1 MGFKAKQCKGTSQK
15 TGERCRQPALKD
27 GDYCRFH
34 MNKETGDNSSLETE
48 ISPGEKQ
55 RGAQTGN
62 KNAMKHGAYSLNL
75 LPEELEIYEKK
86 RDEFIGQL
94 GKIDVF
100 DVQVV
105 HILSLI
111 SCKLDV
117 AAGKGAPAEALI
129 PISNE
134 ILKLLRSLKE
144 TRDSRD
150 PEEENAP
157 KTMADF
163 LQELAAM
170 DAERGLSAKREDQ
183 RKRIYDLEKEVN
195 KLRAKLNLP
204 PRDDIEHWIAH
215 CDHCREKCR
224 HRKNEGGD
232 WVCMKCGWVA
242 KSPVTTSNEKAAT
255 PAQPNQ

>member
-1 MGFKAKQCKGTSQK
+1 MGFKAKQCKGISRK
-15 TGERCRQPALKD
+15 TGERCRQPALKA

-34 MNKETGDNSSLETE
+34 MNKETGDNSSPETE

-55 RGAQTGN
+55 KGAQSGN
-62 KNAMKHGAYSLNL
+62 KNALKHGAYSLNL

-100 DVQVV
+100 DAQVV

-150 PEEENAP
+150 PEEEDAP

-163 LQELAAM
+163 LEELAAM

-195 KLRAKLNLP
+195 KLRAKLKLP
-204 PRDDIEHWIAH
+204 PRENIEHRIAH

-224 HRKNEGGD
+224 HRRNANGE
-232 WVCMKCGWVA
+232 WVCMKCGWVT
-242 KSPVTTSNEKAAT
+242 KSLVATSDEKVAT
-255 PAQPNQ
+255 PAQTNQ

>member
-1 MGFKAKQCKGTSQK
+1 MGYKAKQCEGISRT
-15 TGERCRQPALKD
+15 TGKRCRQPALKD
-27 GDYCRFH
+27 ENYCRFH
-34 MNKETGDNSSLETE
+34 MNRETNDDLLPEAEGSS
-48 ISPGEKQ
+48 SEKQ
-55 RGAQTGN
+55 KGSQPGN
-62 KNAMKHGAYSLNL
+62 KNAMKHRAYSLNL
-75 LPEELEIYEKK
+75 FPEELEIYRKK
-86 RDEFIGQL
+86 KDEFIGQL

-100 DVQVV
+100 DAQVV

-150 PEEENAP
+150 PMEEDAP

-163 LQELAAM
+163 LEELAVI
-170 DAERGLSAKREDQ
+170 DRERGLSARTEDQ

-195 KLRAKLNLP
+195 KLRVKLKLT
-204 PRDDIEHWIAH
+204 PREDIEHRIAH
-215 CDHCREKCR
+215 CGHCREKGE
-224 HRKNEGGD
+224 HRRNAHDD

-242 KSPVTTSNEKAAT
+242 ASPVTTSDERVAT